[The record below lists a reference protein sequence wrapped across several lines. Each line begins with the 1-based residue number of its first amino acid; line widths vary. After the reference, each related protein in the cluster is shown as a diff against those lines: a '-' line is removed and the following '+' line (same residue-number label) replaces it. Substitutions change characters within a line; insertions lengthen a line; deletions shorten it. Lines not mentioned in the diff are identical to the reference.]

1 MVQNGWGMA
10 MDGGEKAGLWTSP
23 WEGSGGGG
31 GLGHKKGA
39 SGPLWPESSPWS
51 RAG

>member
-23 WEGSGGGG
+23 WEANGGGG
-31 GLGHKKGA
+31 RL
-39 SGPLWPESSPWS
+39 GPLWPESSPWS